1 MKMNIKFQDGRGF
14 PRIAMDVSDLF
25 ISIEEKRDGS
35 ISHYG
40 IRYCSKGES
49 IAHSICFF
57 AKREEAEKFILKV
70 FERINEKIKKPFWSR
85 TDCKN
90 TDKIID
96 LDKIREEVNN
106 EY

>member
-14 PRIAMDVSDLF
+14 PRIVMDVSDLF
-25 ISIEEKRDGS
+25 ISIEEKRDGA
-35 ISHYG
+35 IGRYG
-40 IRYCSKGES
+40 IHYCSKGES
-49 IAHSICFF
+49 ISHSICFF
-57 AKREEAEKFILKV
+57 AKREGAEKFILKV
-70 FERINEKIKKPFWSR
+70 FELINGKIKKPFWSR

-106 EY
+106 E